1 MSIAAIFAVLLAFGV
16 PIALVLAAT
25 ALAYIYLSGNTVL
38 YLSFPQVLYGSME
51 NYGLIAIP
59 LFMLVGELMNEGGI
73 TRRLIALASVFI
85 GHVRGGLA
93 YINIV
98 ANMFL
103 ASIIGSANAPTAVMS
118 QVRVP
123 EMVSKGY
130 SRGFATATTCA
141 GALLAPIIP
150 PSMLFVIFGVLAQ
163 VSIGDMF
170 IAGIIPGLLLG
181 FTFMAVIAL
190 LGMRYRYPDGERLT
204 RKQKVSNVLS
214 AIPSLSVPAVMIGGI
229 LGGITTPTEA
239 AAVGALMSI
248 IVGRFAHG
256 DIKTDRMG
264 DMLLRVAINTGVVLV
279 LVAAA
284 GVFGWVIVFEKV
296 PQQIAIILQ
305 QMTSDPF
312 IFLMLVMVLLLGVGC
327 VLDGIAA
334 LILLVPILLPVA
346 TQVYGINPYHFGL
359 LICVNL
365 TLGLLTPPV
374 GAALYVASSVTG
386 ASPGEILKPL
396 APFLIATA
404 AILVLLAWQPYLV
417 TALIQ

>member
-1 MSIAAIFAVLLAFGV
+1 MSIAAIFAALLVVGV
-16 PIALVLAAT
+16 PIALVLGCT
-25 ALAYIYLSGNTVL
+25 ALAYIYLSGNEVL
-38 YLSFPQVLYGSME
+38 YLSYPQVLYGSLE

-103 ASIIGSANAPTAVMS
+103 ASIIGSANAQTAVMC
-118 QVRVP
+118 QVMVP
-123 EMVSKGY
+123 EMTSKGY

-170 IAGIIPGLLLG
+170 IAGIIPGLMLG
-181 FTFMAVIAL
+181 FAFMAVIAL
-190 LGMRYRYPDGERLT
+190 LGMKYNYPPGVR
-204 RKQKVSNVLS
+204 QSNKEKIDNVIK
-214 AIPSLSVPAVMIGGI
+214 AIPSLLVPAVMIGGI

-248 IVGRFAHG
+248 VVGRFAHG
-256 DIKTDRMG
+256 DIKSDRMG
-264 DMLLRVAINTGVVLV
+264 DMLLRVAFNTGVVLI

-284 GVFGWVIVFEKV
+284 GVFGWVIIFEKV
-296 PQQIAIILQ
+296 PQQIAVLLQ

-312 IFLMLVMVLLLGVGC
+312 TFLMLVMVLLLFVGC

-346 TQVYGINPYHFGL
+346 TQVYDINPYHFGL
-359 LICVNL
+359 LMCVNL

-386 ASPGEILKPL
+386 ASPVEILKPL
-396 APFLIATA
+396 APFLIVTT
-404 AILVLLAWQPYLV
+404 LVLILLSWQPFLV

>member
-73 TRRLIALASVFI
+73 TRRLVALASVFV
-85 GHVRGGLA
+85 GHLRGGLA
-93 YINIV
+93 YINIL

-103 ASIIGSANAPTAVMS
+103 ASIMGSANAQVAVMA
-118 QVRVP
+118 QVMVP
-123 EMVSKGY
+123 EMEKKGY

-141 GALLAPIIP
+141 GALLAPVIP

-163 VSIGDMF
+163 ISIGDMF
-170 IAGIIPGLLLG
+170 IAGIVPGLL
-181 FTFMAVIAL
+181 MAFAFICVIAL
-190 LGMRYRYPDGERLT
+190 LGYRYKYPPGERLS
-204 RKQKVSNVLS
+204 RKQKLRNIGA
-214 AIPSLSVPAVMIGGI
+214 AIPSLLVPIVMIGGI

-239 AAVGALMSI
+239 AAVGGLTAVL
-248 IVGRFAHG
+248 VGRFAHHE
-256 DIKTDRMG
+256 IRFDRMG
-264 DMLLRVAINTGVVLV
+264 DMLLRVAVNSAVVLA

-284 GVFGWVIVFEKV
+284 GVFGWVIVFEKI
-296 PQQIAIILQ
+296 PQQLAVLLQ
-305 QMTSDPF
+305 QITTDPF
-312 IFLMLVMVLLLGVGC
+312 TFMLLVTALLLAVGT
-327 VLDGIAA
+327 VIDGIAA

-346 TQVYGINPYHFGL
+346 TQVYGINPYHFGVV
-359 LICVNL
+359 ICINL

-374 GAALYVASSVTG
+374 GTALYVAARVTG
-386 ASPGEILKPL
+386 ATPAEILRPL
-396 APFLIATA
+396 MPFLVVTLL
-404 AILVLLAWQPYLV
+404 ILILLCWQPYLV
-417 TALIQ
+417 TAFIA